1 MSDRIDKVTRDLWQ
15 TAEDF
20 RRTFGT
26 LTVEQLNWRPAATSW
41 SVAQC
46 VDHLI
51 RTHERFIPVLA
62 RYEFGEATQSLW
74 AKHSPLSGFFG
85 RFLIRSLMPDNP
97 RKIKTTWRG
106 KPAMTEIDPGIIE
119 RYCDH
124 QRELI
129 EQMQRLPEDLDLPKK
144 VITSPMLAVFT
155 YSIDDWLTIAVIH
168 GQRHFEQAKRV
179 TAAAGFPASRPA
191 TEVVH

>member
-26 LTVEQLNWRPAATSW
+26 LTVEQLNWKPAAKSW

-51 RTHERFIPVLA
+51 KTHERFIPVLA
-62 RYEFGEATQSLW
+62 RYELGKASQSLW
-74 AKHSPLSGFFG
+74 ARYSPLSGFFG
-85 RFLIRSLMPDNP
+85 QFLIRSLMPDNP
-97 RKIKTTWRG
+97 KKIKTTWRG
-106 KPAMTEIDPGIIE
+106 KPSSSEIDAGIVE

-124 QRELI
+124 QHELI
-129 EQMQRLPEDLDLPKK
+129 EQMRRLPDDLDLAKAI
-144 VITSPMLAVFT
+144 ITSPMLGVFT

-179 TAAAGFPASRPA
+179 TATAGFPVSRA
-191 TEVVH
+191 TAGVMH

>member
-26 LTVEQLNWRPAATSW
+26 LTVEQLNWKPAAKSW

-51 RTHERFIPVLA
+51 RTHKRFVPVLA
-62 RYEFGEATQSLW
+62 RYELGEATQSLW
-74 AKHSPLSGFFG
+74 ARYSPFSRFFG

-97 RKIKTTWRG
+97 KKIKTTWRG
-106 KPAMTEIDPGIIE
+106 KPSSSEIDPGIIE

-124 QRELI
+124 QHELI
-129 EQMQRLPEDLDLPKK
+129 EQMRRLPDDLDLTKAI
-144 VITSPMLAVFT
+144 ITSPMLGVFT

-179 TAAAGFPASRPA
+179 TAAAGFPVSHA
-191 TEVVH
+191 TAEVMH